1 MSEKFSL
8 RWNDFESNISAT
20 LGDLRDSED
29 FLDVTLVCER
39 EQLRAHK
46 LIISACSPFFRNILH
61 SNPHQN
67 PLLYLKGIKSVDMK
81 SLLDFM
87 YLGEVSI
94 YQEHLNS
101 FLQVAEDLEIKGLT
115 QRNEN
120 REESKLKPL
129 SGDQQQTTG
138 NVRDPAPVNAKTFR
152 NSKYEP
158 ETIRT
163 GSHQTVKT
171 ESKESN
177 PEVVDISNS
186 VIEYVGEEEYNE
198 DVCGDYEDVV
208 GAYSQHSQSM
218 DLSTTG
224 KCLYA
229 SMKTILYGLI

>member
-20 LGDLRDSED
+20 LGDLRASED
-29 FLDVTLVCER
+29 FLDVTLVCES
-39 EQLRAHK
+39 EKLRAHK

-67 PLLYLKGIKSVDMK
+67 PLLYLKDVKSVDMK

-115 QRNEN
+115 QRKESG
-120 REESKLKPL
+120 EESKLKTI
-129 SGDQQQTTG
+129 SRDQQQTT
-138 NVRDPAPVNAKTFR
+138 NNRRDPATVNAKTFS

-163 GSHQTVKT
+163 HQTVKT
-171 ESKESN
+171 ETKEST
-177 PEVVDISNS
+177 PEVGDGDISNS
-186 VIEYVGEEEYNE
+186 LTEYVGEEEYNE
-198 DVCGDYEDVV
+198 DVCGDYGDADE
-208 GAYSQHSQSM
+208 AYGHNSQSM
-218 DLSTTG
+218 DLSSTG
-224 KCLYA
+224 KR
-229 SMKTILYGLI
+229 

>member
-20 LGDLRDSED
+20 LGDLRASED

-120 REESKLKPL
+120 HRESKVKPH
-129 SGDQQQTTG
+129 SIDQQQTTG
-138 NVRDPAPVNAKTFR
+138 NKRDSAPVNAKSFSSSS
-152 NSKYEP
+152 SKHEP
-158 ETIRT
+158 EINRT
-163 GSHQTVKT
+163 GTHHTVKT
-171 ESKESN
+171 ELKESN
-177 PEVVDISNS
+177 FEVDNNS
-186 VIEYVGEEEYNE
+186 VAEYVGEEEYNE
-198 DVCGDYEDVV
+198 DVCGDYGDADE
-208 GAYSQHSQSM
+208 AYGHHSQSM
-218 DLSTTG
+218 DLSSTG
-224 KCLYA
+224 KR
-229 SMKTILYGLI
+229 SNV